1 MSVGAVIACITFAAI
16 GPLCRKFEERSVLLW
31 GGFLLMAIGRIL
43 YIPYG
48 DQLPLIATNSSIVDL
63 NLNSLNV
70 SMDGLTAMND
80 NTTLNIEVVG
90 CPLSQK
96 W

>member
-1 MSVGAVIACITFAAI
+1 MSVGGVIAVITFAAI
-16 GPLCRKFEERSVLLW
+16 GPLCKRFDERSVLLW

-48 DQLPLIATNSSIVDL
+48 DHLPQMATNLSSIDVNSNNSGVDI
-63 NLNSLNV
+63 
-70 SMDGLTAMND
+70 LTD
-80 NTTLNIEVVG
+80 NTTFNTEVVG